1 MDEVIYT
8 LDPEGDIFLVLDNV
22 TENLPGSLWD
32 IEDST
37 LAGFPNSSMHPEPL
51 PEHTE
56 DIGNSEE
63 ENRAVEVDYRED
75 TDQSVNLPKDRQH
88 VEQHLRIRASS
99 KHLTLACPQ
108 FKRTLQPGFQE
119 GNELKSKGYLE
130 IPVQDWPALP
140 FLIVAMIIH
149 GRTRTVPRKVSLERL
164 AEIAVIV
171 DYYEC
176 YEAVE
181 IFSDMWIN
189 TLAERPMESVSD
201 AEKWLFISW
210 AFQQD
215 TIFESSSKYLQ
226 LRYTTNMATIPYPI
240 PSSVRDAIDTSR
252 EKAIER
258 VVECMH
264 DLLSRL
270 QSRTIQCC
278 YECDC
283 MLLGALTKQM
293 CEMDILFPRPK
304 SDFPGV
310 CFTGLASQCRNMESP
325 RWYRKKGYS
334 AHTCD
339 LSSSLTPL
347 VESLEDSLTGLHIS
361 SFVQLRRSRHLK

>member
-8 LDPEGDIFLVLDNV
+8 LDPEGDIVLVLDNPPPEPPEDV
-22 TENLPGSLWD
+22 GSL
-32 IEDST
+32 ED
-37 LAGFPNSSMHPEPL
+37 
-51 PEHTE
+51 
-56 DIGNSEE
+56 
-63 ENRAVEVDYRED
+63 ENRTVEVPYREG
-75 TDQSVNLPKDRQH
+75 TDQSLDPLQDHQH
-88 VEQHLRIRASS
+88 VEICLQIRASS

-108 FKRTLQPGFQE
+108 FKRTLQHGFQE
-119 GNELKSKGYLE
+119 GNELKSKGYLR
-130 IPVQDWPALP
+130 IPVQDWPPLP
-140 FLIVAMIIH
+140 FLILTMIFH

-164 AEIAVIV
+164 VEIAIIV

-181 IFSDMWIN
+181 VFSDMWIN
-189 TLAERPMESVSD
+189 ALAERPLESVSD

-210 AFQQD
+210 VFQQD
-215 TIFESSSKYLQ
+215 TIFERSSKYLQ
-226 LRYTTNMATIPYPI
+226 LRYTSNMATTPFPI

-252 EKAIER
+252 DKAIER
-258 VVECMH
+258 VVECTH

-283 MLLGALTKQM
+283 MLLGALTKKM

-304 SDFPGV
+304 SDFPGI

-325 RWYRKKGYS
+325 RWYSKDGYLP
-334 AHTCD
+334 HDCD
-339 LSSSLTPL
+339 LSSSLAPL

>member
-56 DIGNSEE
+56 DIGNPEE

-119 GNELKSKGYLE
+119 GNELKSQGYLE

-240 PSSVRDAIDTSR
+240 PSSVRGQFTS
-252 EKAIER
+252 
-258 VVECMH
+258 MPT
-264 DLLSRL
+264 L
-270 QSRTIQCC
+270 
-278 YECDC
+278 
-283 MLLGALTKQM
+283 
-293 CEMDILFPRPK
+293 LFP
-304 SDFPGV
+304 
-310 CFTGLASQCRNMESP
+310 
-325 RWYRKKGYS
+325 
-334 AHTCD
+334 
-339 LSSSLTPL
+339 
-347 VESLEDSLTGLHIS
+347 
-361 SFVQLRRSRHLK
+361 